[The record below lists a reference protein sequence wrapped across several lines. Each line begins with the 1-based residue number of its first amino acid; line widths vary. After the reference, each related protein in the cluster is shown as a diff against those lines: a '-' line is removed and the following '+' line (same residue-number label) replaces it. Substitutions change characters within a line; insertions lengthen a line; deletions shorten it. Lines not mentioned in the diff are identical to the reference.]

1 MRNLFIKAIEK
12 YQKYISPVL
21 KSRGINC
28 KYYPSCSEYT
38 KQAIK
43 KYGCIIGVIK
53 GIFRS
58 IINLNIISGHDY
70 IEIYNNKDIQVLRCE
85 LCGHISV
92 GFKAG
97 DN

>member
-1 MRNLFIKAIEK
+1 MKLICF
-12 YQKYISPVL
+12 
-21 KSRGINC
+21 
-28 KYYPSCSEYT
+28 
-38 KQAIK
+38 
-43 KYGCIIGVIK
+43 IK

-58 IINLNIISGHDY
+58 IINFNIISGHDY
-70 IEIYNNKDIQVLRCE
+70 IEIYDNKDIQVLRCE